1 MLFSK
6 LDLLIKTLDDDIW
19 SEASDFVNETMKKL
33 PQKPIFE
40 DEPDDLPF

>member
-19 SEASDFVNETMKKL
+19 SEASDFVNEKVTKKTN
-33 PQKPIFE
+33 FRR
-40 DEPDDLPF
+40 